1 MNRLKLIASS
11 SVAAL
16 ALAGAFN
23 ANAQNLQLLSSWDR
37 TYDPVTVFADGFIEE
52 VAARTDGAVSM
63 NLLGPETVHPFE
75 QLAPVSAGVFDLL
88 FTHGAYHLGE
98 SGLVFGMDTVIDDP
112 DMRRESGI
120 FDVIDA
126 HYQEQH
132 NQKLLGVFSAASGY
146 HIMLREP
153 LEPGER
159 LDGKRIRAS
168 GTYHNLVTNLGGDT
182 VTLPASDIY
191 SALERGVV
199 DGAAWPVFGA
209 LSYGWYEVAGYMT
222 RPMFGTNNHTLLMN
236 LDAWNSLDDATQA
249 TFLEVAQ
256 ELEIEGRR
264 QFEDI
269 WDEEEAELMERGM
282 QPTHFDDEVAE
293 QLNRLFGEGVW
304 QQVINAAGA
313 DGENLQ
319 EFVLEQGLLQD

>member
-1 MNRLKLIASS
+1 MNRLKTIAST
-11 SVAAL
+11 SVAAI
-16 ALAGAFN
+16 ALATAV
-23 ANAQNLQLLSSWDR
+23 NAQAQNFQLLSSWDR
-37 TYDPVTVFADGFIEE
+37 TYDPVTVFADSFMDE
-52 VAARTDGAVSM
+52 VEARTDGAVTM
-63 NLLGPETVHPFE
+63 NLQGPETVHPFE
-75 QLAPVSAGVFDLL
+75 QLSPVSSGVFDLL

-112 DMRRESGI
+112 ELRRESGV
-120 FDVIDA
+120 FDVIDE
-126 HYQEQH
+126 HYQTQH

-236 LDAWNSLDDATQA
+236 LDSWNSLDEATQDI
-249 TFLEVAQ
+249 LIEVAR
-256 ELEIEGRR
+256 EIEIDGRR
-264 QFEDI
+264 QFEEI

-282 QPTHFDDEVAE
+282 QPTYFDDDVAE

-304 QQVINAAGA
+304 EQVTDAAGA
-313 DGENLQ
+313 DGENLHQ
-319 EFVLEQGLLQD
+319 FVRDNDLLQD